1 MSCLDESS
9 LNPRYTIYDIRCTK
23 KMTMKKSSLN
33 KNKMNKKIVVG
44 ITGGLATGKSVVAD
58 MLVKKGAVK
67 IDVDSVGHRL
77 LADDNNVK
85 RMVTRIFGKGILS
98 GEVIDRVKL
107 RNIVFADKEKL
118 EALEGMLHPLM
129 TGIVEEKIEAFKEGV
144 LIIDAALLVEM
155 GLDKLTDIVVVVTAE
170 RAQQVERAVDRGISR
185 EEAEKIIDVQMP
197 LSERI
202 RFADHIIDN
211 SSDIDTTKKG
221 VNKLW
226 KKIQN
231 L

>member
-1 MSCLDESS
+1 
-9 LNPRYTIYDIRCTK
+9 
-23 KMTMKKSSLN
+23 MTMKKSSLN

>member
-1 MSCLDESS
+1 
-9 LNPRYTIYDIRCTK
+9 
-23 KMTMKKSSLN
+23 MTMEKSSLN
-33 KNKMNKKIVVG
+33 KNKKKKKIVVG

-77 LADDNNVK
+77 LAEDSNVK

-98 GEVIDRVKL
+98 GEEIDRAKL
-107 RNIVFADKEKL
+107 RNIVFFDKEKL

-129 TGIVEEKIEAFKEGV
+129 AGIVEEKIEAFKNGV
-144 LIIDAALLVEM
+144 LLIDAALLVEM
-155 GLDKLTDIVVVVTAE
+155 GLDKLTDMVVVVTAE
-170 RAQQVERAVDRGISR
+170 RAQQVERAVERGISR
-185 EEAEKIIDVQMP
+185 EEAEKIIDIQMP
-197 LSERI
+197 LSKKI

-221 VNKLW
+221 VSKLW

>member
-1 MSCLDESS
+1 
-9 LNPRYTIYDIRCTK
+9 
-23 KMTMKKSSLN
+23 MTMKKSSFS
-33 KNKMNKKIVVG
+33 KSKIKKKIVVG

-67 IDVDSVGHRL
+67 IDVDGVGHRL
-77 LADDNNVK
+77 LAGDNNVK

-185 EEAEKIIDVQMP
+185 GEAEKIIDVQMP
-197 LSERI
+197 HSERI